1 MDAVRAR
8 LRKLKLEP
16 YDSLSLMDLVATR
29 TAKAKGALKNRLGSA
44 RVESARQ
51 RRRQLPQRLISRK

>member
-29 TAKAKGALKNRLGSA
+29 TAKAKDALKKQVALRARRVSTATPPAASA
-44 RVESARQ
+44 ASYQ
-51 RRRQLPQRLISRK
+51 P